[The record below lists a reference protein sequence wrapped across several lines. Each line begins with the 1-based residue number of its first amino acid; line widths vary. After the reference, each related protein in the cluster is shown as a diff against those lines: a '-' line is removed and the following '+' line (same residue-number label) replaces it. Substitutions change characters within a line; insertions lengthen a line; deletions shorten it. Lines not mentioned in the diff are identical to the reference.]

1 MSAITNQKFN
11 VTGMSC
17 ASCSAH
23 VEKAVRNVTGVTDV
37 AVNLL
42 TNSMIVSYDTP
53 ATAALICEAV
63 SKAGY
68 GTASGN
74 SAAGSSSSATIGTA
88 SGNSTA
94 GSSSSAS
101 MSAARAQL
109 EDHESPLMIKRLV
122 WSLVFLLPL
131 MYVSMGHTMWGWPVP
146 AAMNGNAL
154 AIALY
159 EMLLSGIVMII
170 NQKFFVSGFKGLAHG
185 GANMDTLVAMGS
197 AAGFIYSTAIFF
209 LMTNAAAA
217 GDMTRAHELMH
228 SGLYYES
235 SAMILTLITVGKTLE
250 AVSKGKTTN
259 AIKSLMDLAPK
270 TAHVIRDGAEVTI
283 PANEVV
289 SGDTFIVRPGESFPV
304 DGQVTYGESA
314 VDESALTG
322 ESLPVDKAPG
332 SNVSAATINRNGA
345 LTCTATRVGM
355 DTTLQRIIDMVQDA
369 AATKAPVAKIAD
381 KVSGVF
387 VPVVIV
393 IALIDFIIWIFAR
406 GDIGF
411 ALGRAISVLVISCP
425 CAMGLATPV
434 AIMVGSGLGAKNG
447 ILFKTASSLEATGK
461 IKYMILDKTGTL
473 TEGKPEV
480 TDVIP
485 AAGVDSGHLVG
496 IAGALEAMSEHPLA
510 TAVRDYAEK
519 ANNNNNNSGNSGN
532 GPDQADRQIS
542 STIITNFKA
551 LPGHGVSGT
560 LPSGK
565 TVIGGN
571 AALMTENGVVEPIS
585 DLSMTD
591 PVSDVTV
598 NMRTRGEELSV
609 EGKTP
614 MYFAE
619 DGKLLGIIAVA
630 DVVRSDSHEALGI
643 MARLGIRVMML
654 TGDNRR
660 TAVAIGKQLGLEE
673 DQIISDVLPDGKA
686 AVVQQVRKSGLTAVV
701 GDGINDAPAL
711 TGADVGIAIGAGA
724 DVAIDAADVVLMKS
738 SLIDAAGAVRLS
750 RETLRNIHE
759 NLFWA
764 LFYNALCIPVAA
776 GALIPA
782 FGIVLNPMFGA
793 AAMSLSSLFVV
804 GNALRMNLF
813 DVHSGKHDKRRGFT
827 RASFATRELPP
838 APDLGLLTACP
849 LPGVKAHSEDDT
861 ASMNNTSSSKS
872 ITPKE
877 NTKMSNLTKEISV
890 TGMMCEHC
898 VAHVK
903 SALEA
908 VDGVTAADVS
918 LADKK
923 AVVTLSHDV
932 NNDALVKAVVDAGY
946 EAEVR

>member
-74 SAAGSSSSATIGTA
+74 SA
-88 SGNSTA
+88 A

-322 ESLPVDKAPG
+322 EPAC
-332 SNVSAATINRNGA
+332 RQGA
-345 LTCTATRVGM
+345 GE
-355 DTTLQRIIDMVQDA
+355 QRQRCDNQPQRRAHMHGNKSRHGHDA
-369 AATKAPVAKIAD
+369 AADHRHGA
-381 KVSGVF
+381 GR
-387 VPVVIV
+387 
-393 IALIDFIIWIFAR
+393 R
-406 GDIGF
+406 GDKG
-411 ALGRAISVLVISCP
+411 SC
-425 CAMGLATPV
+425 G
-434 AIMVGSGLGAKNG
+434 
-447 ILFKTASSLEATGK
+447 E
-461 IKYMILDKTGTL
+461 
-473 TEGKPEV
+473 
-480 TDVIP
+480 
-485 AAGVDSGHLVG
+485 
-496 IAGALEAMSEHPLA
+496 
-510 TAVRDYAEK
+510 
-519 ANNNNNNSGNSGN
+519 NS
-532 GPDQADRQIS
+532 R
-542 STIITNFKA
+542 
-551 LPGHGVSGT
+551 
-560 LPSGK
+560 
-565 TVIGGN
+565 
-571 AALMTENGVVEPIS
+571 
-585 DLSMTD
+585 
-591 PVSDVTV
+591 
-598 NMRTRGEELSV
+598 
-609 EGKTP
+609 
-614 MYFAE
+614 
-619 DGKLLGIIAVA
+619 
-630 DVVRSDSHEALGI
+630 
-643 MARLGIRVMML
+643 
-654 TGDNRR
+654 
-660 TAVAIGKQLGLEE
+660 
-673 DQIISDVLPDGKA
+673 
-686 AVVQQVRKSGLTAVV
+686 
-701 GDGINDAPAL
+701 
-711 TGADVGIAIGAGA
+711 
-724 DVAIDAADVVLMKS
+724 
-738 SLIDAAGAVRLS
+738 
-750 RETLRNIHE
+750 
-759 NLFWA
+759 
-764 LFYNALCIPVAA
+764 
-776 GALIPA
+776 
-782 FGIVLNPMFGA
+782 
-793 AAMSLSSLFVV
+793 
-804 GNALRMNLF
+804 
-813 DVHSGKHDKRRGFT
+813 
-827 RASFATRELPP
+827 
-838 APDLGLLTACP
+838 
-849 LPGVKAHSEDDT
+849 
-861 ASMNNTSSSKS
+861 
-872 ITPKE
+872 
-877 NTKMSNLTKEISV
+877 
-890 TGMMCEHC
+890 
-898 VAHVK
+898 
-903 SALEA
+903 
-908 VDGVTAADVS
+908 
-918 LADKK
+918 
-923 AVVTLSHDV
+923 
-932 NNDALVKAVVDAGY
+932 
-946 EAEVR
+946 